1 LKSYRLYILD
11 LDGTLYRGSEP
22 VVHAVETVRALR
34 ARGAQ
39 IRFLTNNSGETR
51 EFYVRKLSAMG
62 YGAQPEE
69 VYSTAIGATEY
80 CVEQKLGSV
89 FAVGEPGLLATLAEA
104 GVRVPNA
111 DGRGFPSPCTESG
124 PAVDAVVVGVCRTL
138 TYDLIEAAMQHLL
151 HGARFIATNTD
162 DSYPLEGGR
171 LQPGAG
177 AIVAAIATCSKRQP
191 EIVIGKPNP
200 LMVWQIARAAGV
212 EQSDVLCVGDRMET
226 DILSGKNAGCDTHLV
241 LTGVTPSA
249 PDGQSWSPD
258 LRGLL

>member
-1 LKSYRLYILD
+1 LKPYRLYILD
-11 LDGTLYRGSEP
+11 LDGTLYRGTEP

-34 ARGAQ
+34 SRGAL

-51 EFYVRKLSAMG
+51 QFYVEKLSAMG

-69 VYSTAIGATEY
+69 VYSTAIGAAEY
-80 CVEQKLGSV
+80 CLEQKLGSV
-89 FAVGEPGLLATLAEA
+89 FAVGEPGLLATLADA
-104 GVRVPNA
+104 GVHVANLGPQ
-111 DGRGFPSPCTESG
+111 GFPSPGSESG

-138 TYDLIEAAMQHLL
+138 TYALIEAAMQHLL
-151 HGARFIATNTD
+151 GGARFIATNTD
-162 DSYPLEGGR
+162 NSYPLEGGR

-177 AIVAAIATCSKRQP
+177 SMVAAIATCSNRHP

-212 EQSDVLCVGDRMET
+212 ELSDVLCVGDRLET

-249 PDGQSWSPD
+249 PEGQSSSPD